1 MNQCPY
7 CQETIQQVKAGLND
21 SGSQR
26 WRCKACRRYYTPERK
41 LHGYPEGIRQQA
53 VQMAVD
59 GVNFRR
65 IARQL
70 GVNHQS
76 VINWVNAH
84 AAKLPANAPVPER
97 VTTVELDEVFTWVG
111 KKKTKS
117 SS

>member
-1 MNQCPY
+1 MNRCPY
-7 CQETIQQVKAGLND
+7 WHESRQQVKAGLND
-21 SGSQR
+21 SGSER
-26 WRCKACRRYYTPERK
+26 WRCKVCGRRYTPK
-41 LHGYPEGIRQQA
+41 PTSHGYSEAIRQQA

-59 GVNFRR
+59 GMNFRR

-84 AAKLPANAPVPER
+84 ASRLPNKPPVPDK
-97 VTTVELDEVFTWVG
+97 VTTVELDEVFTWIG

-117 SS
+117 TS

>member
-7 CQETIQQVKAGLND
+7 CQETRQQVKAGLND

-26 WRCKACRRYYTPERK
+26 WRCKVCGRRYTPEPK
-41 LHGYPEGIRQQA
+41 PQGYPDAVREQA

-65 IARQL
+65 IARHL
-70 GVNHQS
+70 KVNHQS

-84 AAKLPANAPVPER
+84 ASQLPDAPPVPEK

>member
-7 CQETIQQVKAGLND
+7 CQETRQQVKAGQNN

-26 WRCKACRRYYTPERK
+26 WRCKGCGRYYTPEPNQ
-41 LHGYPEGIRQQA
+41 HGYPEALREQA

-65 IARQL
+65 IARHL
-70 GVNHQS
+70 KVNHQS

-84 AAKLPANAPVPER
+84 ASKLPNNPPMPDR

>member
-7 CQETIQQVKAGLND
+7 CQETRQQVKAGLND

-26 WRCKACRRYYTPERK
+26 WCCKNCGRRYTPEPTPQ
-41 LHGYPEGIRQQA
+41 GYPDAVRKQA

-70 GVNHQS
+70 KVNHQS

-84 AAKLPANAPVPER
+84 PSQLPNEPPAPEK

-111 KKKTKS
+111 QKKTKS